1 MENDL
6 MMKTKCSIR
15 ILLVLLGLILSH
27 PLVRGENLSTAANL
41 ADGLA
46 AIAREDSNPVYSICV
61 IKEGATETRYIQPSS
76 RCHNCYSIAKLFTV
90 TAIGILED
98 RGFLSTN
105 ENVYPI
111 FQDQFPEGFDPKWK
125 DVRVCDVLSQKIGFE
140 NGFLDI
146 DVEEM
151 RSWKNNDFLN
161 LVLSHPIKYSPGT
174 KYVYSDAAFYLAS
187 RIVTEKTGEKLDDFL
202 IREIANPLNFSE
214 FAFSK
219 CPMGYPMGATGL
231 YLSTED
237 VAKLGTLYIQNGEW
251 EGNQLLSEKFVKKAF
266 DNQFELYRMSGFEDA
281 FYKGGMNGQLLYM
294 NRKTGTSCAI
304 HSFRSDLDKL
314 KKFLAEHD
322 F

>member
-6 MMKTKCSIR
+6 MMKLKSSVNF
-15 ILLVLLGLILSH
+15 LLVLLCFIFSDQLTRS
-27 PLVRGENLSTAANL
+27 ENPNAAANL

-46 AIAREDSNPVYSICV
+46 SIAQEDRNPVYSICV
-61 IKEGATETRYIQPSS
+61 IKDGVTETRYFQPST

-98 RGFLSTN
+98 RGLLSTD
-105 ENVYPI
+105 EKIYPL
-111 FQDQFPEGFDPKWK
+111 FQDIFPEGFDSKWQ
-125 DVRVCDVLSQKIGFE
+125 DVRICDVITHKIGFE
-140 NGFLDI
+140 KGFLDI
-146 DVEEM
+146 DVEDM
-151 RSWKNNDFLN
+151 RSWKNNDFLD
-161 LVLSHPIKYSPGT
+161 LVLSHPIKYAPGT

-202 IREIANPLNFSE
+202 IREIANPLKFSE

-237 VAKLGTLYIQNGEW
+237 VAKLGKLYLQDGEW
-251 EGNQLLSEKFVKKAF
+251 EGKQLLSKKFIKNAF
-266 DNQFELYRMSGFEDA
+266 DNQFELYRMNGAEDA
-281 FYKGGMNGQLLYM
+281 FYKGGMNGQFLYM

-304 HSFRSDLDKL
+304 HSFRCDLDKL
-314 KKFLAEHD
+314 KRFLSEHD
-322 F
+322 I